1 MVPHEESDVEYCCR
15 KEKFIK
21 GRGVEKACEVARCG
35 VKQGM
40 GIKICGYLL
49 ARLRTRNLG

>member
-1 MVPHEESDVEYCCR
+1 MVSHGESDVECCR
-15 KEKFIK
+15 RKERFIK
-21 GRGVEKACEVARCG
+21 GRGFEKACEVARCG
-35 VKQGM
+35 VKQGR